1 MVLKFYPAY
10 LLFFFVVL
18 CANVASAQTNLAVGR
33 PVTVSS
39 TQGGFPGANAVDG
52 SLGTRWS
59 SAFTDNEWIY
69 VDLGQNFDL
78 SEVRLTWETAYGV
91 DFNIEVSDDAI
102 SWTVA
107 SAITG
112 NASLNNTI
120 PMTGYTGRYVRMNGT
135 LRATQWG
142 YSLFEFEI
150 YGTALNLAYAKPVLS
165 SSNESAA
172 YPPENAVDANATTT
186 RWSSAYANNQW
197 IAVDLGDIYDL
208 TSVVLRWET
217 ALGRDYNIEVSV
229 DGVTWVVATTIT
241 NNATF
246 VNTIDMTGTSARYV
260 RMFGLVRGT
269 QWGFSLY
276 ELEVYG
282 DLATTPPPPMTVN
295 LAYMKPGTSSSNES
309 GAYVPAGA
317 FDGLGTNIV
326 NGKSYDGNNVEY
338 PRWASV
344 AASNNEW
351 LSVDLGAVYEI
362 SEVRLFWEVASA
374 NDYEIQVS
382 EDGITWTTAST
393 VTDNPATTYTN
404 IIPLTPVPA
413 RYVRMQG
420 ITRNTGYGY
429 SLYEFQVY
437 GLNTILPIILSDF
450 SVVKKDKSVQLLWNA
465 SMDTESRF
473 NIQRSANGIDFTTIG
488 SLYYP
493 TGTNGLVNKYNYVD
507 ETPLEGANFY
517 RLEYTETGGAT
528 LYSDI
533 VSVRFAEQRNFL
545 VAPNPVVGNVI
556 RVELD
561 RSRQTKITL
570 RLVSITGKVIEQQ
583 EFNSDGK
590 VFNMRLNR
598 FVAPGSYIL
607 QVIEGG
613 QSTRSKQVLIK

>member
-1 MVLKFYPAY
+1 MVLKFYPAF
-10 LLFFFVVL
+10 LLSLFAFL
-18 CANVASAQTNLAVGR
+18 CVNLVSAQTNLAIGK

-39 TQGGFPGANAVDG
+39 TQGGYPAANAVDG
-52 SLGTRWS
+52 NAATRWS
-59 SAFTDNEWIY
+59 SGFTDNQWIY
-69 VDLGQNFDL
+69 VDLGQSFDL
-78 SEVRLTWETAYGV
+78 SEVRLTWEAAYGV
-91 DFNIEVSDDAI
+91 NFNIEVSDDAA

-120 PMTGYTGRYVRMNGT
+120 PVTGYTGRYVRMNGL

-142 YSLFEFEI
+142 FSLFEFEI

-229 DGVTWVVATTIT
+229 DGVTWVIAKNIT
-241 NNATF
+241 NNTTLL
-246 VNTIDMTGTSARYV
+246 NDIDMTGTAARYV
-260 RMFGLVRGT
+260 RMFGITRGT

-282 DLATTPPPPMTVN
+282 DLADTPPPPMSVN
-295 LAYMKPGTSSSNES
+295 LAYMKPGTSSSNEN
-309 GAYVPAGA
+309 GTHIPAGA
-317 FDGLGTNIV
+317 FDGFGTNIV
-326 NGKSYDGNNVEY
+326 NGKSYDANNVEY
-338 PRWASV
+338 PRWSSV
-344 AASNNEW
+344 PASNNEW

-374 NDYEIQVS
+374 NDYEIQIS
-382 EDGITWTTAST
+382 EDGIAWTTVST
-393 VTDNPATTYTN
+393 ITDNPATTYTN

-413 RYVRMQG
+413 RYVKMQG
-420 ITRNTGYGY
+420 ITRNTTYGY

-450 SVVKKDKSVQLLWNA
+450 SVVKMEKSVQLLWNA

-473 NIQRSANGIDFTTIG
+473 NIQRSGNGVEFTTIG

-493 TGTNGLVNKYNYVD
+493 TGTNGIVNKYNYVD
-507 ETPLEGANFY
+507 EAPLEGANFY

-556 RVELD
+556 RVELE

-570 RLVSITGKVIEQQ
+570 RLINITGQVIEQQ
-583 EFNSDGK
+583 EFNSDSK

-613 QSTRSKQVLIK
+613 QSIRSKQILIK